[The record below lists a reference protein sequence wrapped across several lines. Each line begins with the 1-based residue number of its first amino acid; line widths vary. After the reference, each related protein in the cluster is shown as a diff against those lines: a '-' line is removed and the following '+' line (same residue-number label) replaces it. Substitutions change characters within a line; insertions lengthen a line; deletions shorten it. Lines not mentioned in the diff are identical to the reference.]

1 MTSNKPNSPREP
13 SKSIPIKVP
22 TMPTIYEGVV
32 WNNSQED
39 RVKGIKDRKMK
50 RCKISTSTNISKK
63 NDNK

>member
-39 RVKGIKDRKMK
+39 RVKGIKDRK
-50 RCKISTSTNISKK
+50 ISTSTNISKK